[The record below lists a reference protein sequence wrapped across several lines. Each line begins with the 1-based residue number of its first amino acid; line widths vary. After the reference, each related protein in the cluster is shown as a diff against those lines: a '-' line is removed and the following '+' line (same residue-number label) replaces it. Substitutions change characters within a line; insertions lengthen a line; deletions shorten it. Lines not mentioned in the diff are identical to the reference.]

1 MRTLMTTS
9 MAALLLASCSPAA
22 DEDVAANEAAID
34 ASAEDMGTPITE
46 AAVEMADQAADSD
59 AVARAIADASRP
71 EEDRTLDEFRLP
83 GEVINFAGVTTGW
96 RVADIVPGGGYYSRV
111 LSTTVGETGHVVAF
125 NPDWVAEAYSET
137 NTRQIELAD
146 SRANMSH
153 MINSLDAFNAE
164 MDAPLDAVFM
174 VLFYHDTLNST
185 PTRPETDRAAMNRQI
200 FDSLRPGGVYLVID
214 HSAVDGSGGAAT
226 DTFHRIDSALVIE
239 EITAAGF
246 VLDGQSD
253 MLANAEDTREVG
265 VFDSSIRR
273 RTDRFVLR
281 FRKPE

>member
-22 DEDVAANEAAID
+22 DEDIAANDAVID
-34 ASAEDMGTPITE
+34 ASGEDMGTPISE
-46 AAVEMADQAADSD
+46 AAVEVADTD
-59 AVARAIADASRP
+59 AVTRAIADASRP
-71 EEDRTLDEFRLP
+71 EEDRALDEFRLP
-83 GEVINFAGVTTGW
+83 GDVMNFAGVTTGW

-111 LSTTVGETGHVVAF
+111 LSTAVGESGHVVAF
-125 NPDWVAEAYSET
+125 NPDWVAQAYTET

-146 SRANMSH
+146 SRANMTH
-153 MINSLDAFNAE
+153 MINALEAFNAE
-164 MDAPLDAVFM
+164 IDAPLDAVFM
-174 VLFYHDTLNST
+174 VLFYHDTFNST
-185 PTRPETDRAAMNRQI
+185 PTRPETDRAAMNSQI
-200 FDSLRPGGVYLVID
+200 FDSLRPGGVYPVAD
-214 HSAVDGSGGAAT
+214 HAAVDGSGSDAT
-226 DTFHRIDSALVIE
+226 DTFHRVDAALVIE